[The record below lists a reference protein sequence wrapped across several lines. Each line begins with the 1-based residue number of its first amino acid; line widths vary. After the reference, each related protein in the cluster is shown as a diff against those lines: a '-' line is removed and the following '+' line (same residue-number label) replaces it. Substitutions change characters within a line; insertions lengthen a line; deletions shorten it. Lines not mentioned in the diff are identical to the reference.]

1 MGGLQVRTYLV
12 ISLSLGAKI
21 MSKRTSSTSR
31 LKMRR
36 SPLQREI
43 AAANIATLDSC
54 PHRYLAGAWSQPPG
68 ILGGSH
74 FSRGLRAIR
83 AMSTK
88 SWKNVRAN
96 TATFVAQMSGVE
108 PGGYQMISAQW
119 VVWECEG
126 LFRNVWQLLW
136 GNWFSQPWRIMGV
149 APLSL
154 KKINGLWIIKGHFA
168 LTFGPLMSQSTSQ
181 QRTEISSKDENTS
194 RLASRLSTSA
204 LMEKSLSTYA
214 PMPPGSWTCQSKLG
228 RCTCTFWV
236 RFVNLWG
243 IAIKQHRSSIGKC
256 KRHRWSQKERAGSQ
270 NCDRGAYPPTTGPK
284 NHCKCTSGCRMFGMP
299 LHAEHPSMFHQTE
312 P

>member
-1 MGGLQVRTYLV
+1 MVVCEGPCINDTCSSCSGITWHNYLMMGGLQVRTYLV
-12 ISLSLGAKI
+12 ISVSLGAKI

-43 AAANIATLDSC
+43 AAANIATLESC

-119 VVWECEG
+119 VVWECED

-136 GNWFSQPWRIMGV
+136 GNRFSQPWRIMGV
-149 APLSL
+149 P
-154 KKINGLWIIKGHFA
+154 
-168 LTFGPLMSQSTSQ
+168 
-181 QRTEISSKDENTS
+181 
-194 RLASRLSTSA
+194 
-204 LMEKSLSTYA
+204 
-214 PMPPGSWTCQSKLG
+214 
-228 RCTCTFWV
+228 
-236 RFVNLWG
+236 
-243 IAIKQHRSSIGKC
+243 
-256 KRHRWSQKERAGSQ
+256 
-270 NCDRGAYPPTTGPK
+270 
-284 NHCKCTSGCRMFGMP
+284 HCR
-299 LHAEHPSMFHQTE
+299 
-312 P
+312 